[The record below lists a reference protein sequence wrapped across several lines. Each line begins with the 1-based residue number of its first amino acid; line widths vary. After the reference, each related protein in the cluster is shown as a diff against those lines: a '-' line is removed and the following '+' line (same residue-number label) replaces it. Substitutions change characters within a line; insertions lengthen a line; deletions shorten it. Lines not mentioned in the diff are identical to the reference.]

1 MLEYFTWTSTLG
13 QSFTFN
19 TALIP
24 LKEFTVEGEIRSEE
38 IDRMQEH
45 GIWPAYSYSG
55 KMLIHINGD
64 ILCNTAAEYIQQ
76 RMLMMQAL
84 VPAGVV
90 VNTRK
95 MGDIS
100 MQYTGMEPMITEP
113 LTGACLDSYPQ
124 IPMRALYP
132 SVTEFDITFKVF
144 RGYMVGAG
152 SGKPYSI

>member
-1 MLEYFTWTSTLG
+1 MLEYFTWTNVLG
-13 QSFTFN
+13 QSYTFN

-24 LKEFTVEGEIRSEE
+24 LKEFVVEGEVRSEE
-38 IDRMQEH
+38 VPRMQEH

-64 ILCNTAAEYIQQ
+64 ILCNTAAEYIQE
-76 RMLMMQAL
+76 RMKMMQAL
-84 VPAGVV
+84 VPAGIV
-90 VNTRK
+90 VNSRK
-95 MGDIS
+95 MGDIT
-100 MQYTGMEPMITEP
+100 MQYTGMEAMRTEP
-113 LTGACLDSYPQ
+113 LTGATLDDYPQ

-132 SVTEFDITFKVF
+132 SVTEFDISFKVF